1 MSGVEIRE
9 FEAPFEPY
17 ASACLGRSRDR
28 VLFGG
33 IRKEKRAF
41 VFEVYDVGEKSE
53 MLCRIDATER
63 KNVILSNF
71 LIILGFSW
79 VFFLCVLFLA
89 LPIFFWK
96 DMMMLIERFVL
107 GKDPI
112 MFFFFLSVLMIPPIV
127 SMYSGRII
135 RLYAFPSVV
144 LERDKVVV
152 FYRNGLVRYYNLG
165 GDFVSEMRIA
175 NLSRKKADVSGLL
188 VIIPIIVFV
197 LIWFTAYLII
207 FFSTL
212 SHGTSFFEW
221 IMMLLILYFFLFIYT
236 FFFFPI
242 VLPFLM
248 TQKGIIIHKCYDYI
262 CAICTEILGSVS
274 IFVIKESAI
283 IESYKIRTKKKFMKI
298 SPRIK
303 GAIINRSLTMIVY
316 WTLQEIYAL
325 DVSTGRDK
333 KIFSL
338 RNFLDFIVSVHWIK
352 QDADLFIVTTRG
364 EIFLSDLE
372 GKITLLRDYGK
383 RVLYATRIDN
393 EVYLAVSSHNI
404 TDIKVYH

>member
-1 MSGVEIRE
+1 VSGVEIRE

-17 ASACLGRSRDR
+17 ASACLGRSGDR

-96 DMMMLIERFVL
+96 DMMMLVERFVL

-127 SMYSGRII
+127 SMYSGRAI

-165 GDFVSEMRIA
+165 VI
-175 NLSRKKADVSGLL
+175 LSR
-188 VIIPIIVFV
+188 
-197 LIWFTAYLII
+197 
-207 FFSTL
+207 
-212 SHGTSFFEW
+212 
-221 IMMLLILYFFLFIYT
+221 
-236 FFFFPI
+236 
-242 VLPFLM
+242 
-248 TQKGIIIHKCYDYI
+248 
-262 CAICTEILGSVS
+262 
-274 IFVIKESAI
+274 
-283 IESYKIRTKKKFMKI
+283 R
-298 SPRIK
+298 
-303 GAIINRSLTMIVY
+303 
-316 WTLQEIYAL
+316 
-325 DVSTGRDK
+325 
-333 KIFSL
+333 
-338 RNFLDFIVSVHWIK
+338 
-352 QDADLFIVTTRG
+352 
-364 EIFLSDLE
+364 
-372 GKITLLRDYGK
+372 
-383 RVLYATRIDN
+383 
-393 EVYLAVSSHNI
+393 
-404 TDIKVYH
+404 